1 MVRNLRLS
9 PEGQLD
15 DEALK
20 LAAILPIPHAVTVA
34 VEDEQ
39 GPEDMEV
46 SNTPPLFLYSEER
59 LCTCSLCQTRLCKTE
74 SLATCVPVNL

>member
-1 MVRNLRLS
+1 MTLRSLPS

-20 LAAILPIPHAVTVA
+20 LAAILPIPRAATVA

-39 GPEDMEV
+39 GLEDTEA

-59 LCTCSLCQTRLCKTE
+59 LCTCSLCQTRLCNVE
-74 SLATCVPVNL
+74 SLAACAPANL